1 MNDSRTPR
9 ERPAHTDTGP
19 PRRVVVSGIGLVTA
33 LGEGT
38 AATWEGLLAGRTGIG
53 PLRGYDPAALR
64 TRIGA
69 QIDGFDPARY
79 LGRRSLRMV
88 CRGDQLGVAG
98 AALALQDAG
107 LTDAAG
113 PSCGAELGYRTG
125 LFLGG
130 NKDMPRMDGLV
141 DGVVRIRRED
151 GTPDLGVL
159 GREAS
164 SILAPLF
171 YVEGLQP
178 AALFHIS
185 QKFGIRGANDFFA
198 GTADASATALG
209 RAFRAIRRGECDVTL
224 AGGYDE
230 PTSWWTMS
238 KMDGLGVLTT
248 RNDLGADA
256 CRPFDKEHSGS
267 VFGEG
272 AALLVLEERERA
284 LARGARVYAEIDG
297 FGSGTDCVR
306 PPGTH
311 PRARGLARA
320 ITRALADARR
330 DTATD
335 YIAAHGCATPQGDVS
350 ETRALHDALGTAAKA
365 AQISSVKPQT
375 GHLVGGAGALNAAVT
390 ALALHHGTVPATRG
404 HDEPAAGCDLD
415 WVPGSP
421 RDTRPG
427 TALALARG
435 LEGQAAALSMRADR

>member
-1 MNDSRTPR
+1 MNDTVR
-9 ERPAHTDTGP
+9 HTDTGT
-19 PRRVVVSGIGLVTA
+19 PRRVVVTGIGLLTA

-38 AATWEGLLAGRTGIG
+38 AATWDGLLAGHTGIG
-53 PLRGYDPAALR
+53 PLRGYDPAPLR

-69 QIDGFDPARY
+69 QIDGFDPSRHI
-79 LGRRSLRMV
+79 GRRSLRMM

-98 AALALQDAG
+98 ATLALEDAG
-107 LTDAAG
+107 LADG
-113 PSCGAELGYRTG
+113 ELGYHTG
-125 LFLGG
+125 LFLGS

-141 DGVVRIRRED
+141 DGVARFRHQD
-151 GTPDLGVL
+151 GSADLAGL
-159 GREAS
+159 GRNAS
-164 SILAPLF
+164 SALAPLF

-178 AALFHIS
+178 AAVFHIS
-185 QKFGIRGANDFFA
+185 EKFGIRGANDFFA
-198 GTADASATALG
+198 GTADASAAALG
-209 RAFRAIRRGECDVTL
+209 RSFRAIRRGECDIAV

-238 KMDGLGVLTT
+238 KMDGLGVMTT
-248 RNDLGADA
+248 RNELGAEA

-272 AALLVLEERERA
+272 AALLVLEERNRA

-311 PRARGLARA
+311 PRARGLTRA
-320 ITRALADARR
+320 ITRALRDARR
-330 DTATD
+330 DTSTD

-350 ETRALHDALGTAAKA
+350 ETRALHDALGNAAKA

-390 ALALHHGTVPATRG
+390 ALALHHGTVPATRNL
-404 HDEPAAGCDLD
+404 HEPAAECDLD
-415 WVPGSP
+415 WVPGTP
-421 RDTRPG
+421 RESRPR

-435 LEGQAAALSMRADR
+435 LEGQAAALSMRAVH

>member
-1 MNDSRTPR
+1 MNDTGTQTHTQPR
-9 ERPAHTDTGP
+9 PQAGAGA
-19 PRRVVVSGIGLVTA
+19 PRRVVVTGIGLVTA

-38 AATWEGLLAGRTGIG
+38 EATWEGLLAGRSGVG
-53 PLRGYDPAALR
+53 PLSGYDPAPLR

-69 QIDGFDPARY
+69 QIHGFDASRH
-79 LGRRSLRMV
+79 LSRRSLRMV

-98 AALALQDAG
+98 AALALDDAG
-107 LTDAAG
+107 LTG
-113 PSCGAELGYRTG
+113 GAELGYDTG

-130 NKDMPRMDGLV
+130 NKDMPSMDSLI
-141 DGVVRIRRED
+141 DGVGRIRRED
-151 GTPDLGVL
+151 GSPDLGVL

-185 QKFGIRGANDFFA
+185 EKFGIRGANDFFA
-198 GTADASATALG
+198 GTADASTMALG
-209 RAFRAIRRGECDVTL
+209 RAFRAVRRGECDLAL

-272 AALLVLEERERA
+272 AALLVLEERGRA

-306 PPGTH
+306 PPATD
-311 PRARGLARA
+311 PRARGLTRA
-320 ITRALADARR
+320 ITRALHDARR
-330 DTATD
+330 DSTTD

-350 ETRALHDALGTAAKA
+350 ETHALHDALGHAAKA

-375 GHLVGGAGALNAAVT
+375 GHLVGGAGALNAAVA
-390 ALALHHGTVPATRG
+390 ALALHHGTIPATRNL
-404 HDEPAAGCDLD
+404 DEPAAECDLD

-421 RDTRPG
+421 RESRPG

-435 LEGQAAALSMRADR
+435 LEGQAAALSMRAVH